1 MDLSTGAAK
10 SPAGARQL
18 VQSGAPQRRGRH
30 FIGNTAVDR
39 LWSRWN
45 ARTNCNFSLPRS
57 LRFPNACWRSRMFL
71 PTAGRRFPEKRKRPP
86 KILKIFFG
94 VRAQMRG

>member
-1 MDLSTGAAK
+1 MDLSAGAAK

-39 LWSRWN
+39 LWSRRN

-71 PTAGRRFPEKRKRPP
+71 PTAGRRFPEKKNAARK
-86 KILKIFFG
+86 F
-94 VRAQMRG
+94 